1 MRRLVTLPNKS
12 SKAITTLVAL
22 MSIIWGGTLAAAQQQ
37 QQSLA
42 SVQTKATEAQRQP
55 TPATPAQETPAAE
68 QSKTLT
74 RFVMISIPDR
84 QLALVDNGQVI
95 RTFPIAVGKD
105 STPSP
110 SGDFVVINRTENPT

>member
-55 TPATPAQETPAAE
+55 TPAAPVQETPATE
-68 QSKTLT
+68 QTKTLPRYIRIRSPT
-74 RFVMISIPDR
+74 RHLESP
-84 QLALVDNGQVI
+84 APEPLVLVAAGL
-95 RTFPIAVGKD
+95 PL
-105 STPSP
+105 
-110 SGDFVVINRTENPT
+110 